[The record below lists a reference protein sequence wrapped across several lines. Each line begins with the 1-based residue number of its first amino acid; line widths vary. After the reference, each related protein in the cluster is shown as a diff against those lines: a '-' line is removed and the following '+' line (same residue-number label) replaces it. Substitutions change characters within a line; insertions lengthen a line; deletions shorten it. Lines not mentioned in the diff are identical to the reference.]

1 MEDNETV
8 VMSYSKDELA
18 GIILDYI
25 ARRDGLDMETEN
37 LTVAYT
43 CGRVRVKEKYVE
55 PTGNIQFF
63 IKRKIESPSSETG
76 YEEKVT
82 PLDPSEVEDSIR
94 TFLGAHNYEVQKID
108 FRVTGEQ
115 ATNFEG
121 VSITSVP
128 QLEKT
133 I

>member
-25 ARRDGLDMETEN
+25 ARRDGLDMETED

-43 CGRVRVKEKYVE
+43 CGRVRVREKYVE
-55 PTGNIQFF
+55 PTANVQFF
-63 IKRKIESPSSETG
+63 IKKKIESSSSETG

-82 PLDPSEVEDSIR
+82 PLDPSEVEDAIR
-94 TFLGAHNYEVQKID
+94 TFLRAHNYDVQKID
-108 FRVTGEQ
+108 FKVTGEQ